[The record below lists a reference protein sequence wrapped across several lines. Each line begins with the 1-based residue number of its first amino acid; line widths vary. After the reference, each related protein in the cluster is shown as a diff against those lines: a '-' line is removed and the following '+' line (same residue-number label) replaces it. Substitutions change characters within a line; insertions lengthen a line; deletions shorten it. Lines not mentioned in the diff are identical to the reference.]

1 MKNLQNKG
9 CIDNI
14 EGMFLEGVWGMMAN
28 VMMMSIGVTENIPC
42 IGRFAT
48 KSVPYIKR
56 IVANLKEE
64 DYD

>member
-1 MKNLQNKG
+1 MKLQDKG

-14 EGMFLEGVWGMMAN
+14 EGMFLEGFWGIVAN

-42 IGRFAT
+42 VGMFAT

-56 IVANLKEE
+56 IVSNLKEE
-64 DYD
+64 DDD